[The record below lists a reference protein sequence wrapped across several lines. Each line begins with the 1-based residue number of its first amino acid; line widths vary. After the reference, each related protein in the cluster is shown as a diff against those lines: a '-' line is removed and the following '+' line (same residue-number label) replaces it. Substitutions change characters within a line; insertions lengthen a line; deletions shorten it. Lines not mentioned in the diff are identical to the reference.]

1 MLCFSPGRKLVR
13 VTGSVRRRPRI
24 SHAPSRA
31 VMTTPLLLHYYTRR
45 RPEKPISG
53 GECTEYAEMQK
64 CLLLLL
70 RPVCTAFAT
79 CQAHKQAS
87 PGQAAGGGPQTTS
100 RKRGRNRGGRNSTC
114 RPAVGRLGCEQVR
127 EKKGSGPKSKSFKEK
142 SALHC
147 GRRQRGKERRRE
159 EKKETM
165 SRYALKVNARLREM
179 HRSPFLLLPRCLRT
193 HYYVWELFC
202 APPLASEK
210 EGKGEEG

>member
-127 EKKGSGPKSKSFKEK
+127 EKKEAGQKAKVSRKKVHCIAGGGSG
-142 SALHC
+142 
-147 GRRQRGKERRRE
+147 
-159 EKKETM
+159 EKKE
-165 SRYALKVNARLREM
+165 
-179 HRSPFLLLPRCLRT
+179 
-193 HYYVWELFC
+193 
-202 APPLASEK
+202 
-210 EGKGEEG
+210 EGKKKKKQCHAMH